1 MYFFGNWDT
10 ILGNRSW
17 NDFHAQLR
25 VPIVYFQKVSKLFRL
40 RVCDQLVILTS
51 GPVGQ
56 ICKILSY
63 DIIILTYTTI
73 PGQHSVKLRFTAP
86 CRLKSQDGLWK
97 VFRPVFLPFS
107 IQIVEPPP
115 ANWCSLAFSKNVHK
129 VIGEADRRSTN
140 DAIWSVRDIFPKKHV
155 PGDSSRLSL
164 HQFMRTRFYFK
175 NVHQSDAPPLVVDAA
190 WFLHFFSLKNVH
202 QIVTPPP
209 VMHFFNVHQAIG
221 KEDRWS
227 TNQSLMQFCLSDT
240 FFS

>member
-63 DIIILTYTTI
+63 DIIILTCTTI

-115 ANWCSLAFSKNVHK
+115 ANWCSLDFSKKNVHK

-140 DAIWSVRDIFPKKHV
+140 DAIWSVRDSFPKKYV

-164 HQFMRTRFYFK
+164 HLSVYATRFYF
-175 NVHQSDAPPLVVDAA
+175 
-190 WFLHFFSLKNVH
+190 
-202 QIVTPPP
+202 
-209 VMHFFNVHQAIG
+209 
-221 KEDRWS
+221 
-227 TNQSLMQFCLSDT
+227 
-240 FFS
+240 